1 MNEETQ
7 VAPDDAEISV
17 EQSMSVDEQLKA
29 VIVEFK
35 RALERISDLEAKM
48 DAGQLIG
55 RPDAIVLHAARV
67 AHDVSRVLGDN
78 SQPSWSEAPE
88 WQRRSALLGVRAIQA
103 NPGITSAQQHALWRA
118 QMVSDGWVY
127 GDAKDVEKKTHPCLV
142 PYDELPDEQQVKA
155 VLSAAAVRAVLGA

>member
-7 VAPDDAEISV
+7 VASDGAE
-17 EQSMSVDEQLKA
+17 QPMTVDEQLK
-29 VIVEFK
+29 VTTIEFQ
-35 RALERISDLEAKM
+35 RALKRITDLESKM

-78 SQPSWSEAPE
+78 SQPSWGEAPE
-88 WQRRSALLGVRAIQA
+88 WQRKSALLGVRAIQA

-118 QMVSDGWVY
+118 QMVSDGWAY

-155 VLSAAAVRAVLGA
+155 VLFAAAVRAVLGVW